1 MKKLLLAVCLFS
13 LSAPLLAQQGQ
24 TGVNGFSFI
33 APMQI
38 SAGTDSNFL
47 VDRTNPNER
56 LFVLSL
62 SPSVQPGAPDIRPKQ
77 LDDQVM
83 MITMPKMAFQNDSKR
98 HEFTA
103 TWVPEFELFHHNTD
117 QNSMNHQAVAG
128 FTYFLARN
136 MSISVGDTY
145 KSSKDPARALSNVFL
160 LLPRSRYRENDIRGR
175 FEVQPN
181 AVTSIGLRYD
191 HSYTNF
197 GQTDPFQARILD
209 SISNAYSLVVT
220 RMLRPNHRVRGTY
233 TVFKVAPINRA
244 RKNDDAVDTHHAFE
258 NPIHSGTLE
267 YRVGVN
273 PSTILEVSGGLIKLE
288 TGFNY
293 TFHGTLDK
301 RLGDFWV
308 GGGYSRTLSY
318 QAGSSTGFAPGLGSN
333 GFFDV
338 LLMRFKGQP
347 TRKTAVLFDTTLS
360 RDASSRLVGS
370 SKALLGRTRFDYRL
384 SDRNVLFA
392 SLESFHQNSNAYVR
406 SPLSRNRFMVGI
418 EISLSGET
426 ERRMNHLNEDAQYVA
441 LTDHQRR
448 RTTPE

>member
-13 LSAPLLAQQGQ
+13 LSVPLLAQQGQ

-38 SAGTDSNFL
+38 SAGTDNNFL

-62 SPSVQPGAPDIRPKQ
+62 SPSIQPGAPDIRPKQ
-77 LDDQVM
+77 LDDQLLM
-83 MITMPKMAFQNDSKR
+83 LTMPKIAYQNDSKR

-103 TWVPEFELFHHNTD
+103 TWVPEFELFRHNTD
-117 QNSMNHQAVAG
+117 QNSMNQQAVAG

-136 MSISVGDTY
+136 MSFSVGDTY
-145 KSSKDPARALSNVFL
+145 KTSKDPARALSNVFL
-160 LLPRSRYRENDIRGR
+160 LLPRSRYRENDVRGR
-175 FEVQPN
+175 FEFQPN
-181 AVTSIGLRYD
+181 AVTSVGLRYD
-191 HSYTNF
+191 YSHTNF

-209 SISNAYSLVVT
+209 SISNSYSLVVT
-220 RMLRPNHRVRGTY
+220 RMLHPNHRVRGTY
-233 TVFKVAPINRA
+233 TVFKVTPINRA
-244 RKNDDAVDTHHAFE
+244 RKNDDAVDTHRAFE
-258 NPIHSGTLE
+258 NPIHSGVLE
-267 YRVGVN
+267 YRVGLN
-273 PSTILEVSGGLIKLE
+273 PSTILEVSGGLIKLD

-293 TFHGTLDK
+293 TFRGNRDK
-301 RLGDFWV
+301 RLGDFWIS
-308 GGGYSRTLSY
+308 GGYARTLSF

-338 LLMRFKGQP
+338 FLMRFKGQP
-347 TRKTAVLFDTTLS
+347 TRKTAVLFDTTVS

-370 SKALLGRTRFDYRL
+370 SRALLGRARFDYRL
-384 SDRNVLFA
+384 SDRNVLFT
-392 SLESFHQNSNAYVR
+392 SLESLQQNSNAYVR

-418 EISLSGET
+418 EISLSSET
-426 ERRMNHLNEDAQYVA
+426 ERRMNRSNEDAQYVA

-448 RTTPE
+448 RTIPD